1 MAVELMLIMMMM
13 MVITSI
19 TNTTV
24 IQMNKEFCTDCHYCG
39 HNLLF
44 MKC

>member
-1 MAVELMLIMMMM
+1 MAVELMSIMIM
-13 MVITSI
+13 MVIASI

-24 IQMNKEFCTDCHYCG
+24 LQMNKEFYTDCHYYG